1 MKHLK
6 IVVPVFNDWKS
17 FFLLLR
23 ELDRVFA
30 DRRYIVSVLA
40 VDDGSTDEA
49 PTTLEEA
56 GVLSALSN
64 VRIAKLAMNLGHQR
78 AVAVGLSVAIEES
91 DVDAVVIMDAD
102 GEDRPQDVPRLIA
115 AADGKRDFV
124 VVAERRKRVES
135 LSFKLFYTLY
145 RITFATLTGRKI
157 SFGNFSL
164 ISRQYVRR
172 LTMTPDLWNNLSAA
186 LIRSRLPI
194 QRLPTDR
201 GHRYHGTSKM
211 SYVSLMVLG
220 LSGISV
226 YSDAIFVRMLIATC
240 CLLVTSVVA
249 GGVVAFMRLFTDL
262 ATPGW
267 ATTVEFGIIIIV
279 FQAVVSTLTALLLL
293 LSSRSQ
299 RSIVP
304 ALDYGRFVDSYVD
317 LTPMHAPSVSRVR
330 EA

>member
-6 IVVPVFNDWKS
+6 IVIPVFNDWTS
-17 FFLLLR
+17 FFMLLR

-30 DRRYIVSVLA
+30 DRRHIVSVLA
-40 VDDGSTDEA
+40 VDDGSTDDA

-56 GVLSALSN
+56 GAIPAVSG
-64 VRIAKLAMNLGHQR
+64 VRVAKLAMNLGHQR
-78 AVAVGLSVAIEES
+78 AIAVGLSMASEEP

-102 GEDRPQDVPRLIA
+102 GEDRPQDVPCLIA

-124 VVAERRKRVES
+124 VVAERRKRSER
-135 LSFKLFYTLY
+135 LSFKLFYALY
-145 RITFATLTGRKI
+145 RGIFAILTGRNM

-172 LTMTPDLWNNLSAA
+172 LTMTPDLWNNLPAA
-186 LIRSRLPI
+186 LIHSRLPI

-201 GHRYHGTSKM
+201 GHRYHGTPKM
-211 SYVSLMVLG
+211 NYISLMVLG

-226 YSDAIFVRMLIATC
+226 YSDAIFVRMLIATG
-240 CLLVTSVVA
+240 CLLVTSVIA
-249 GGVVAFMRLFTDL
+249 GGVVAAIRLFTDL

-304 ALDYGRFVDSYVD
+304 ALDYGRFVDSCTE
-317 LTPMHAPSVSRVR
+317 LTPVSLTASAV
-330 EA
+330 A